1 MTAGAFEIR
10 EHREGLKDKVD
21 TFLHQLDSVEPSDVA
36 INASVLA
43 EIIQSF
49 STTFNVPNEII
60 LQIIQQSQGNLNIED
75 LRRKILSHGK

>member
-1 MTAGAFEIR
+1 M
-10 EHREGLKDKVD
+10 
-21 TFLHQLDSVEPSDVA
+21 A

-49 STTFNVPNEII
+49 STTFNVSNEII
-60 LQIIQQSQGNLNIED
+60 LQIIQHSDGNLNIED